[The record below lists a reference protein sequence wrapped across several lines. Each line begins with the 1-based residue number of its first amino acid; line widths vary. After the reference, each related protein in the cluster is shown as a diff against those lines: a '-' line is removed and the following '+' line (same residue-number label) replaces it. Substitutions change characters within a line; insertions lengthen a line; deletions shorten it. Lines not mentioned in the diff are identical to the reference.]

1 MGARSVC
8 FERPAGLFARPVL
21 RTISAVSGVDGRG
34 ERSSFKKNQT
44 KFIIDRISCQYQHR
58 V

>member
-1 MGARSVC
+1 MGARSIC
-8 FERPAGLFARPVL
+8 FERSAGLFARPVL

-44 KFIIDRISCQYQHR
+44 KFII